1 MPAKFQKFGIAF
13 QYPGNWS
20 LDEEAFAERKSVTV
34 YSPGGAFWSVSI
46 HPYWSLPGELADA
59 AVKAI
64 QEEYKE
70 SEVEEAHGQLAGRE
84 LSGYDMSF
92 YYLDLIN
99 TATIRCLRTEDATY
113 TVFCQGEDRDFDQLR
128 MVFDAITT
136 SFLNSLGTLDP
147 QDRGSAGPIL

>member
-1 MPAKFQKFGIAF
+1 MPARFHKFGITF
-13 QYPGNWS
+13 QYPENWS
-20 LDEEAFAERKSVTV
+20 LDEEAVRERKSVTV
-34 YSPGGAFWSVSI
+34 YSPAGAFWSISI
-46 HPYWSLPGELADA
+46 HPHWALPGELADA
-59 AVKAI
+59 AVTAI

-70 SEVEEAHGQLAGRE
+70 SEVEEAHDQLAGHE

-113 TVFCQGEDRDFDQLR
+113 TVFCQGEDRDFDRLR

-136 SFLNSLGTLDP
+136 SFLNSLRPVDT
-147 QDRGSAGPIL
+147 QDGFGGDKG